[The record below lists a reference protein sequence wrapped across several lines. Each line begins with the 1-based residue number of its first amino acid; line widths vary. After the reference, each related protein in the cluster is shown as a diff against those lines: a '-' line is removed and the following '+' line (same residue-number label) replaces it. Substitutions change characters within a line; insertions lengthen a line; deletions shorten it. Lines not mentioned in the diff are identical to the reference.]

1 LAEKQSEMTFIR
13 GLHNLHSSDQ
23 RSVVTIGS
31 FDGVH
36 LGHQAILE
44 QVKLK
49 AIALN
54 VPSVVMVFE
63 PQPQEF
69 FSGEKAPARLMRL
82 REKVETLRELGID
95 QVVCLQFNSALRS
108 LTAEEFVS
116 RVLVNG
122 LSTRYLIVGDD
133 FRFGCDR
140 SGDFAMLRKAGE
152 HHDFEV
158 QDTDTLEVDGQ
169 RVSSTLVRQV
179 LSQSDF
185 EGASLLL
192 GRPFTIK
199 GCVVYGQQLGKKLGF
214 PTANVQLNR
223 YSAPISGVFAVLVTI
238 AGDIYQG
245 AANVGI
251 RPTVGGLVKPILE
264 VYLLD
269 FRGDLYGH
277 RIEVEFKHKI
287 REEKKFT
294 TLDSLVENIRRDVN
308 NIRTWFSQQNNTEN
322 KA

>member
-1 LAEKQSEMTFIR
+1 MTFIR

-140 SGDFAMLRKAGE
+140 SGG
-152 HHDFEV
+152 
-158 QDTDTLEVDGQ
+158 
-169 RVSSTLVRQV
+169 LVRCHN
-179 LSQSDF
+179 D
-185 EGASLLL
+185 
-192 GRPFTIK
+192 
-199 GCVVYGQQLGKKLGF
+199 
-214 PTANVQLNR
+214 
-223 YSAPISGVFAVLVTI
+223 
-238 AGDIYQG
+238 
-245 AANVGI
+245 
-251 RPTVGGLVKPILE
+251 GL
-264 VYLLD
+264 
-269 FRGDLYGH
+269 H
-277 RIEVEFKHKI
+277 Q
-287 REEKKFT
+287 
-294 TLDSLVENIRRDVN
+294 RD
-308 NIRTWFSQQNNTEN
+308 
-322 KA
+322 

>member
-1 LAEKQSEMTFIR
+1 M
-13 GLHNLHSSDQ
+13 
-23 RSVVTIGS
+23 TIGS

-49 AIALN
+49 AKALN

-95 QVVCLQFNSALRS
+95 QVVCLQFNSALRR

-158 QDTDTLEVDGQ
+158 QDTDTLEVDGR

-179 LSQSDF
+179 LSQSRTRLVLTF
-185 EGASLLL
+185 CEFHPEHEPCSHAPYIRVTKPESQYQMFLLKMEYIL
-192 GRPFTIK
+192 RLRLQNAPAHENLSGNLHARFAK
-199 GCVVYGQQLGKKLGF
+199 HHGHGQ
-214 PTANVQLNR
+214 N
-223 YSAPISGVFAVLVTI
+223 
-238 AGDIYQG
+238 
-245 AANVGI
+245 
-251 RPTVGGLVKPILE
+251 
-264 VYLLD
+264 
-269 FRGDLYGH
+269 
-277 RIEVEFKHKI
+277 
-287 REEKKFT
+287 
-294 TLDSLVENIRRDVN
+294 
-308 NIRTWFSQQNNTEN
+308 
-322 KA
+322 